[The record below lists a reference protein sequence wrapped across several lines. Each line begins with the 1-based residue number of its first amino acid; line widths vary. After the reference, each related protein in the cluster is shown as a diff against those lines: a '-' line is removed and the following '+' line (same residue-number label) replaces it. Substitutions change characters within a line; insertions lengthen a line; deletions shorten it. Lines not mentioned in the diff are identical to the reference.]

1 MMTPA
6 QSKVDN
12 AQSSS
17 AADGAEPVRLWQRAR
32 AGGGKSPRS
41 HMEHFVYVYINSKS
55 QELRR
60 HFPEVTSGQPL
71 RCCVDKNSEP
81 AL

>member
-41 HMEHFVYVYINSKS
+41 HMEHFVYVYK
-55 QELRR
+55 
-60 HFPEVTSGQPL
+60 
-71 RCCVDKNSEP
+71 
-81 AL
+81 